1 MLFHY
6 KEVNVQPFS
15 AYNFAALVNYLRF
28 SYLRVP
34 SFGVPIAI
42 AQ

>member
-15 AYNFAALVNYLRF
+15 AYNFPALVNYLKF